1 MKIKMKITALL
12 LTAAL
17 FLTSCQKSTD
27 ITGSYT
33 IDGMDSVY
41 TFTADGKI
49 YVNDETEGGSRYE
62 GKGDKIIT
70 HIDGVEES
78 VTLPFE
84 KTEDG
89 FRMGEV
95 EYRKL
100 PEREELFNETETDAD
115 ADAE

>member
-1 MKIKMKITALL
+1 MKIRIIALL

-17 FLTSCQKSTD
+17 FLASCQKKAD

-49 YVNDETEGGSRYE
+49 YVNDEIDSVSRYE
-62 GKGDKIIT
+62 VKGNKIIT
-70 HIDGVEES
+70 HIEGVEES

-100 PEREELFNETETDAD
+100 PEREDLLNETDTDA
-115 ADAE
+115 E

>member
-49 YVNDETEGGSRYE
+49 YVNDETESVSRYE
-62 GKGDKIIT
+62 IKGNKIIT
-70 HIDGVEES
+70 HIEGVDES

-100 PEREELFNETETDAD
+100 PEREELFNETETDT
-115 ADAE
+115 DAE

>member
-1 MKIKMKITALL
+1 MKMKMKITALL
-12 LTAAL
+12 LIAAL

-27 ITGSYT
+27 ISGSYT

-41 TFTADGKI
+41 TFTADGRI
-49 YVNDETEGGSRYE
+49 YVNDETDSVSRYE
-62 GKGDKIIT
+62 VKGNKIIT
-70 HIDGVEES
+70 HIDGLEES

-100 PEREELFNETETDAD
+100 PEREDFSNAVETDA
-115 ADAE
+115 E